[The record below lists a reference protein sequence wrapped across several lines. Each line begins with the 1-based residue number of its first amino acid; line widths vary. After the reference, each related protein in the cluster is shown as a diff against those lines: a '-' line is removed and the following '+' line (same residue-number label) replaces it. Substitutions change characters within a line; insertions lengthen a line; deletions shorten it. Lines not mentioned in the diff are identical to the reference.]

1 MELARH
7 GRPGDRRGL
16 ACLPASHVPG
26 IDGDACSRGH
36 GFLALVCTR
45 RGSLTGVGEIKE
57 VRMDGQTHEVKG
69 SGAVPDE
76 EGLLRHV
83 CVLDESGLH
92 ARPAARLAQE
102 AQKFGADIRLV
113 AGGQEVRNNFV

>member
-1 MELARH
+1 M
-7 GRPGDRRGL
+7 
-16 ACLPASHVPG
+16 
-26 IDGDACSRGH
+26 
-36 GFLALVCTR
+36 
-45 RGSLTGVGEIKE
+45 
-57 VRMDGQTHEVKG
+57 RMDSHTSESKG
-69 SGAVPDE
+69 SGGAPDE

-113 AGGQEVRNNFV
+113 AGGQEVDAKSILDILTLAVGAGTRVALRATGEDAAAALDHLENLFRNKFQEGKRGA